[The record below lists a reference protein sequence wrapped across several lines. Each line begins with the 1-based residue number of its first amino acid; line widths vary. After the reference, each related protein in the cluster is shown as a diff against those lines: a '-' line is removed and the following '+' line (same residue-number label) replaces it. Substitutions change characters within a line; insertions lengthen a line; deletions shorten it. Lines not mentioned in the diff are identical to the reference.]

1 MYLLV
6 FLMQLDS
13 KIFLTEPIGTEAGKI
28 LKILVCD
35 KIVFQ
40 FVFSV

>member
-6 FLMQLDS
+6 FLIQLNS
-13 KIFLTEPIGTEAGKI
+13 KIFLTELIGTEAGKI

-40 FVFSV
+40 LDFSV